1 MSSYSR
7 AGAVCLVLAPLA
19 GLVSVLLAATV
30 SGKAADLASAFV
42 EHPTAT
48 QVGLAINAVAAT
60 LLIGGVVWFA
70 WIAYQRSP
78 RLAMAGGV
86 LGVLGLLAVLVD
98 DAVHVTGSVMVQGMS
113 TADASR
119 ALAPLTSG
127 GVFAVG
133 PLSELGDVGIILLA
147 VAALRFGLPRWAAAV
162 LCAGV
167 VCEGL
172 GFASG
177 SRYLA
182 AAGFALTAV
191 GLATVVRTVFA
202 RATVTPGLVLQHA

>member
-1 MSSYSR
+1 MSAYFRS
-7 AGAVCLVLAPLA
+7 GASCLVLAPLA
-19 GLVSVLLAATV
+19 GLVSVLVSQTV
-30 SGKAADLASAFV
+30 SGKAADQAAAFV

-48 QVGLAINAVAAT
+48 HVGLALNAIAAV
-60 LLIGGVVWFA
+60 LLVGGAVWFA
-70 WIAYQRSP
+70 WIAYERSP

-86 LGVLGLLAVLVD
+86 LAVLGMMSALFD

-113 TADASR
+113 TVEATT
-119 ALAPLTSG
+119 ALDPLTSG
-127 GVFAVG
+127 GVFVVG

-147 VAALRFGLPRWAAAV
+147 IAALRFGVPRWAAAV

-167 VCEGL
+167 IGEGL
-172 GFASG
+172 GFAAG

-191 GLATVVRTVFA
+191 GVATVVRTVFVRPPVPSTLA
-202 RATVTPGLVLQHA
+202 LQHA